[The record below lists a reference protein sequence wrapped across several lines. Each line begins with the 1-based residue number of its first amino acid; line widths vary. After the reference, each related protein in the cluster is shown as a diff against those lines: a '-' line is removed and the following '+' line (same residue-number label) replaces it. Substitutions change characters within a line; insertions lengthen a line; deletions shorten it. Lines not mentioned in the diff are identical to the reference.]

1 MVEEGVTVRDPLIGL
16 TDPIPLIYAEVAFE
30 DDQEIEELLP
40 EVMLE
45 GVAVREQVGIGTGG
59 GGGGGGGVAVTVT
72 VAEHVTEPPAPVKIP
87 T

>member
-45 GVAVREQVGIGTGG
+45 GVAVREQVGT
-59 GGGGGGGVAVTVT
+59 GGGGGGVAVTVT
-72 VAEHVTEPPAPVKIP
+72 VAEQVAEPPAPV
-87 T
+87 TVMV

>member
-45 GVAVREQVGIGTGG
+45 GVAVREQVGT
-59 GGGGGGGVAVTVT
+59 GGGGGGVAVTVT
-72 VAEHVTEPPAPVKIP
+72 VAEQVAEPPAPV
-87 T
+87 TVRV